1 MELCAFTVAY
11 LEALRAGDPLIEQH
25 FVSYFSQLLVIKL
38 RARRCTAT
46 EIDEIRQETF
56 VRVLSA
62 LRQTD
67 KIREP
72 ERFGAY
78 VNSVCNNVFLEM
90 HRALKRAAPLDDE
103 EPPSAERS
111 QAIEVIDLE
120 AMLVTE
126 QSRRQVRQVLTQLAP
141 RDQSLLRAIFFDEK
155 PKDDICRE
163 FGVDREYLRVLLHRA
178 KQQFR
183 RLYARSVSNL
193 SPSASR

>member
-38 RARRCTAT
+38 RALRCTAT

-90 HRALKRAAPLDDE
+90 HRARKRAAPLDEE
-103 EPPSAERS
+103 EPPSERRA
-111 QAIEVIDLE
+111 QASEVIDLD

-126 QSRRQVRQVLTQLAP
+126 QSRRQVREVLTQLAP
-141 RDQSLLRAIFFDEK
+141 RDRSLLRAIFFEEK

-183 RLYARSVSNL
+183 RLYARSVANL